1 MLLTLGLT
9 VPLRAVGIWSYGGCE
24 RANWPR
30 AAFPEPMQPFPWLDV
45 AIILALILLNGF
57 FAMSEMAIVSSR
69 RPRLRGM
76 ATAGHRGAR
85 TALGLAE
92 NPGAF
97 LSTVQIGITLV
108 GILNGAYSGATLA
121 RPVGQRLSA
130 LFGFK
135 LALAEEIGFG
145 VVIVITTY
153 LSLIVGELVPKQFAL
168 RSPEKLASAVAPVMA
183 IVARVATPA
192 VWALDRSSALVFALL
207 GQARDGDNR
216 VTEEELRSVVQEAE
230 TAGVIEESE
239 RQMISGIMR
248 LADRRVRGVMTPRG
262 LVDWID
268 ADEAPDRIRAHLA
281 ASPHTRLPVARGTV
295 DDIIGVLQ
303 ARDVVQALIEG
314 RPLDLAALA
323 RPAPVIPDV
332 IDAVDALAVLRD
344 AEIPIALVHD
354 EYGHFEGI
362 VTPADLLAAI
372 AGEFRSDIDDASDP
386 PAVERDDGS
395 WLFSGALPADEMA
408 DRLGFDLPDAR
419 DYETVAGFAL
429 EHFRH
434 LPETGETFTLK
445 RWKFEIAD
453 MDGRKVDKVL
463 ATPVR
468 SVLGPLI

>member
-1 MLLTLGLT
+1 MALSGQRS
-9 VPLRAVGIWSYGGCE
+9 PAP
-24 RANWPR
+24 N
-30 AAFPEPMQPFPWLDV
+30 PEPMQPFPWLDT
-45 AIILALILLNGF
+45 AIIVALILLNGF

-69 RPRLRGM
+69 RPRLR
-76 ATAGHRGAR
+76 ALASTGHRGAR
-85 TALGLAE
+85 SAMALAE
-92 NPGAF
+92 NPGSF
-97 LSTVQIGITLV
+97 LSSVQIGITLV
-108 GILNGAYSGATLA
+108 GIINGAYSGATLA
-121 RPVGQRLSA
+121 LPVGQRLSQW
-130 LFGFK
+130 FGFRA
-135 LALAEEIGFG
+135 ALAEEIGFG

-168 RSPEKLASAVAPVMA
+168 RSPEKLASFVAPIMA
-183 IVARVATPA
+183 VVSRIATPA
-192 VWALDRSSALVFALL
+192 VWALDRSSALVFKLL
-207 GQARDGDNR
+207 GQAQHGDNR

-262 LVDWID
+262 DVDWID
-268 ADEAPDRIRAHLA
+268 ADMDTAAIRSHLA
-281 ASPHTRLPVARGTV
+281 ASPHTRLPVARGSV
-295 DDIIGVLQ
+295 DNIIGVLQ

-314 RPLDLAALA
+314 RPLDIAALA

-332 IDAVDALAVLRD
+332 IDAVEALNVLRD
-344 AEIPIALVHD
+344 AIIPIALVHD

-372 AGEFRSDIDDASDP
+372 AGEFRSDVDDASDP

-408 DRLGFDLPDAR
+408 DRLGFDLPDDR
-419 DYETVAGFAL
+419 DYETVAGFML
-429 EHFRH
+429 ENFRH

-468 SVLGPLI
+468 PVSSLIEP

>member
-1 MLLTLGLT
+1 
-9 VPLRAVGIWSYGGCE
+9 
-24 RANWPR
+24 
-30 AAFPEPMQPFPWLDV
+30 MQTFPWLDV
-45 AIILALILLNGF
+45 AIIAALILLNGF

-76 ATAGHRGAR
+76 VTSGHHGAR
-85 TALGLAE
+85 AALQLAE
-92 NPGAF
+92 NPGSF

-108 GILNGAYSGATLA
+108 GIINGAYSGATLA
-121 RPVGQRLSA
+121 VPMGQRLTA
-130 LFGFK
+130 WFG
-135 LALAEEIGFG
+135 LRPAMAEEVGFA
-145 VVIVITTY
+145 VVIVFTTY

-168 RSPEKLASAVAPVMA
+168 RSPEKLASFVAPIMA
-183 IVARVATPA
+183 VVARVATPA
-192 VWALDRSSALVFALL
+192 VWALDKSSAAVFKLL
-207 GQARDGDNR
+207 GQAQHGDNR

-262 LVDWID
+262 DVDWID
-268 ADEAPDRIRAHLA
+268 ADMSDADIRAHLA
-281 ASPHTRLPVARGTV
+281 TTPHTRLPVARGTV
-295 DDIIGVLQ
+295 DNIIGVLQ

-314 RPLDLAALA
+314 RPLDLAAMA
-323 RPAPVIPDV
+323 RPAPFIPDV
-332 IDAVDALAVLRD
+332 VDAVEALSVLRE
-344 AEIPIALVHD
+344 ASITMALVHD

-372 AGEFRSDIDDASDP
+372 AGEFRSDVDDHNDP

-408 DRLGFDLPDAR
+408 DRLGFDLAPDR
-419 DYETVAGFAL
+419 DYETVAGFVL

-434 LPETGETFTLK
+434 LPETGETFTLD

-463 ATPVR
+463 ASPVR
-468 SVLGPLI
+468 TPTSPLLA

>member
-1 MLLTLGLT
+1 
-9 VPLRAVGIWSYGGCE
+9 
-24 RANWPR
+24 
-30 AAFPEPMQPFPWLDV
+30 MQPFPWFDT
-45 AIILALILLNGF
+45 AIILALIVLNGF

-85 TALGLAE
+85 TALALAE
-92 NPGAF
+92 DPGSF
-97 LSTVQIGITLV
+97 LSSVQIGITLV
-108 GILNGAYSGATLA
+108 GIVNGAYSGATLA
-121 RPVGQRLSA
+121 VPVGERLQA
-130 LFGFK
+130 LFGFNPK
-135 LALAEEIGFG
+135 LAPEVGFA
-145 VVIVITTY
+145 VVIVIATY

-168 RSPEKLASAVAPVMA
+168 RSPEKIASFVAPIMA
-183 IVARVATPA
+183 VVSKIAAPA
-192 VWALDRSSALVFALL
+192 VWALDKSSALVFRLL
-207 GQARDGDNR
+207 GQARHGDNR
-216 VTEEELRSVVQEAE
+216 VTEEELRSVVAEAE
-230 TAGVIEESE
+230 TAGVIEQSE

-248 LADRRVRGVMTPRG
+248 LSDRRVRGVMTPRG
-262 LVDWID
+262 EVDWID
-268 ADEAPDRIRAHLA
+268 ADMSDAEIRAQLA

-323 RPAPVIPDV
+323 QPAPVIPDV

-344 AEIPIALVHD
+344 ASIPIALVHD

-372 AGEFRSDIDDASDP
+372 AGEFRSDVDDHSDP

-408 DRLGFDLPDAR
+408 DRLGFDLPDTR
-419 DYETVAGFAL
+419 DYETVAGFVL

-434 LPETGETFTLK
+434 LPETGENFTLK

-463 ATPVR
+463 ATPVKA
-468 SVLGPLI
+468 VAAPLD

>member
-1 MLLTLGLT
+1 MTQKAGT
-9 VPLRAVGIWSYGGCE
+9 CA
-24 RANWPR
+24 PR
-30 AAFPEPMQPFPWLDV
+30 HYPEPMQPFPWLDV
-45 AIILALILLNGF
+45 AIIMALILLNGF

-69 RPRLRGM
+69 RPRLRGL
-76 ATAGHRGAR
+76 AVSGHRGAR
-85 TALGLAE
+85 SALELAE
-92 NPGAF
+92 NPGPF
-97 LSTVQIGITLV
+97 LSSVQIGITLV
-108 GILNGAYSGATLA
+108 GIINGAYSGATLA
-121 RPVGQRLSA
+121 VPMGERLSSW
-130 LFGFK
+130 FGFK
-135 LALAEEIGFG
+135 PALAEEVGFAF
-145 VVIVITTY
+145 VIILTTY
-153 LSLIVGELVPKQFAL
+153 LSLIIGELVPKQFAL
-168 RSPEKLASAVAPVMA
+168 RSPEKIASFVAPIMKV
-183 IVARVATPA
+183 VARFATPA
-192 VWALDRSSALVFALL
+192 VWLLDRSSAMVFALL
-207 GQARDGDNR
+207 GQVRDGDNR

-262 LVDWID
+262 EVDWID
-268 ADEAPDRIRAHLA
+268 ADMSDAEIRAALA
-281 ASPHTRLPVARGTV
+281 ATPHTRLPVARGTV

-323 RPAPVIPDV
+323 KPAPVIPDV
-332 IDAVDALAVLRD
+332 IDAVDALGVLRD
-344 AEIPIALVHD
+344 AAIPIALVHD

-372 AGEFRSDIDDASDP
+372 AGEFRSDVDDASDP

-419 DYETVAGFAL
+419 DYETVAGFVL
-429 EHFRH
+429 EQLRH
-434 LPETGETFTLK
+434 LPETGESFTLK

-468 SVLGPLI
+468 VVPGVVG

>member
-1 MLLTLGLT
+1 
-9 VPLRAVGIWSYGGCE
+9 
-24 RANWPR
+24 
-30 AAFPEPMQPFPWLDV
+30 MQTFPWLDV
-45 AIILALILLNGF
+45 AIIAALILLNGF

-76 ATAGHRGAR
+76 ATSGHHGAR
-85 TALGLAE
+85 AALQLAE
-92 NPGAF
+92 NPGSF

-108 GILNGAYSGATLA
+108 GIINGAYSGATLA
-121 RPVGQRLSA
+121 VPMGQRLTA
-130 LFGFK
+130 WFG
-135 LALAEEIGFG
+135 LRPAMAEEVGFA
-145 VVIVITTY
+145 VVIVFTTY

-168 RSPEKLASAVAPVMA
+168 RSPEKLASFVAPIMA
-183 IVARVATPA
+183 VVARVATPA
-192 VWALDRSSALVFALL
+192 VWALDKSSAAVFKLL
-207 GQARDGDNR
+207 GQAQHGDNR

-262 LVDWID
+262 DVDWID
-268 ADEAPDRIRAHLA
+268 ADMSDADIRAHLA
-281 ASPHTRLPVARGTV
+281 TTPHTRLPVARGTV
-295 DDIIGVLQ
+295 DNIIGVLQ

-314 RPLDLAALA
+314 RPLDLAAMA
-323 RPAPVIPDV
+323 RPAPFIPDV
-332 IDAVDALAVLRD
+332 VDAVEALSVLRE
-344 AEIPIALVHD
+344 ASITMALVHD

-372 AGEFRSDIDDASDP
+372 AGEFRSDVDDHNDP

-408 DRLGFDLPDAR
+408 DRLGFDLAPDR
-419 DYETVAGFAL
+419 DYETVAGFVL

-434 LPETGETFTLK
+434 LPETGETFTLD

-463 ATPVR
+463 ASPVR
-468 SVLGPLI
+468 TPTSPLLA